1 MIRQEALPV
10 DLEVLRYMR
19 NSELSDRVS
28 TLTLPSPPPDGGE
41 GRVRERPEV
50 SGTDT
55 KQQVDT
61 PAAYVEFKKKGTGE
75 SLGTYLVAILL
86 NPQQLTVDGKT
97 FTKDVILDRGA
108 LRKRKKKPSRAFRE
122 QFGHTPVSLQ
132 EDIPWGCKR
141 LVIGTG
147 MEGRLP
153 VMDDVAAEARRRGI
167 ELVVRPTPEAVHLL
181 QEHPADTNAILH
193 VTC

>member
-1 MIRQEALPV
+1 MKWGKCRF
-10 DLEVLRYMR
+10 
-19 NSELSDRVS
+19 
-28 TLTLPSPPPDGGE
+28 G
-41 GRVRERPEV
+41 
-50 SGTDT
+50 
-55 KQQVDT
+55 
-61 PAAYVEFKKKGTGE
+61 
-75 SLGTYLVAILL
+75 SLKV
-86 NPQQLTVDGKT
+86 NGKT
-97 FTKDVILDRGA
+97 YTKDLILDQGV

-153 VMDDVAAEARRRGI
+153 VMDDVAAEARRCGI
-167 ELVVRPTPEAVHLL
+167 ELVVRPTPEAVQLL
-181 QEHPADTNAILH
+181 QGHPADTNAILH